1 MECRHGNFWI
11 GLGMVLSLVLLFI
24 VFHVQ
29 QKLNNW
35 KVKFM
40 TLSTALVVMLRWQ
53 QLVQRRKQ

>member
-11 GLGMVLSLVLLFI
+11 GLGIGSI